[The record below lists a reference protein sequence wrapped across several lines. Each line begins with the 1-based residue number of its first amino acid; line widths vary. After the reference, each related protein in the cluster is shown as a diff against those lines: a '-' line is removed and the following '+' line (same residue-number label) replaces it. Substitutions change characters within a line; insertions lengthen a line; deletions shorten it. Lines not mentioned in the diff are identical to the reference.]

1 MQRYRLE
8 AKSLLKLAIP
18 VLIAQVAQ
26 TSMGF
31 IDTVMAGKVSA
42 ADMAAVAVASSI
54 WLPAILFGHG
64 LLMALTPVIAQLNGS
79 GRRDRIGHKVRQGF
93 WLSWIISIPI
103 MLVLYGSR
111 IIVEQMDIDPHLTD
125 LTVRYLQVIMWG
137 VPGYLMFA
145 VLRSFNEGLSKTKP
159 GMVIGFVGLLINIP
173 VNYIFING
181 KFGAPALGG
190 VGCGVATTIVYWS
203 MFLMMLYYVTRAR
216 SYRDLKAFDSW
227 EKPES
232 KTLVKLARLGFPI
245 AMAMF
250 FEVTLFAVVALL
262 ISPLGTTM
270 VAGHQIAMNFSA
282 MVFMLPLSMGIAVT
296 IRVGHRL
303 GEKSPDDARVAAITG
318 LVVGFTLAM
327 STAILTILFRESIA
341 NIYNSDPQVIHVAMQ
356 LMVFAGIYQCSD
368 SIQVVGSGVLRG
380 YKDTRAI
387 FVITFISYWL
397 IGLPIGYVL
406 GRTNYLVPAM
416 GAHGFWIGFISGL
429 TTAALLFLTRIRWLQ
444 RQDKHKILEMASR

>member
-54 WLPAILFGHG
+54 WLPALLFGHG

-145 VLRSFNEGLSKTKP
+145 VLRSFN
-159 GMVIGFVGLLINIP
+159 
-173 VNYIFING
+173 
-181 KFGAPALGG
+181 
-190 VGCGVATTIVYWS
+190 
-203 MFLMMLYYVTRAR
+203 
-216 SYRDLKAFDSW
+216 
-227 EKPES
+227 
-232 KTLVKLARLGFPI
+232 
-245 AMAMF
+245 
-250 FEVTLFAVVALL
+250 
-262 ISPLGTTM
+262 
-270 VAGHQIAMNFSA
+270 
-282 MVFMLPLSMGIAVT
+282 
-296 IRVGHRL
+296 
-303 GEKSPDDARVAAITG
+303 
-318 LVVGFTLAM
+318 
-327 STAILTILFRESIA
+327 
-341 NIYNSDPQVIHVAMQ
+341 
-356 LMVFAGIYQCSD
+356 
-368 SIQVVGSGVLRG
+368 
-380 YKDTRAI
+380 
-387 FVITFISYWL
+387 
-397 IGLPIGYVL
+397 
-406 GRTNYLVPAM
+406 
-416 GAHGFWIGFISGL
+416 
-429 TTAALLFLTRIRWLQ
+429 
-444 RQDKHKILEMASR
+444 